1 MGLLNPDHWEI
12 FSMQSQLVIR
22 FFSLGISPRSI
33 FIAVS
38 RLAKFTLPQAWHVKI
53 NLAHFITNMDGDSED
68 DASFLRSARPILD
81 QDHDDDLSW
90 SSIYSH
96 HGSRYACC
104 KTFTTR
110 NEQGVTVM
118 GYIQRT
124 LNAQDIPWVMAWLQ
138 GELTGM
144 VVGVSLTQLN
154 GGIFP
159 MHYIISRDLDENPQG
174 KST

>member
-1 MGLLNPDHWEI
+1 MWLLKILILSEDLGFWYSSHAAHCPPQSKEP
-12 FSMQSQLVIR
+12 SQLVIR

-96 HGSRYACC
+96 HGSRYAAA
-104 KTFTTR
+104 R
-110 NEQGVTVM
+110 HSQQGM
-118 GYIQRT
+118 SR
-124 LNAQDIPWVMAWLQ
+124 
-138 GELTGM
+138 
-144 VVGVSLTQLN
+144 VSLLWD
-154 GGIFP
+154 
-159 MHYIISRDLDENPQG
+159 ISRGLSMHRIYHGSWHGFKGNSQG
-174 KST
+174 WLWGSL